1 MSEIIYNILGLAIL
15 VLVVVFLI
23 FSFSISKKKTFN
35 NIIRVS
41 KTKIVF
47 TSVFLALFVIR
58 MILALILSKSTIE
71 IESEILCII
80 LWTICTSREYVY
92 LKNVKKIINH
102 DFHIT
107 PDFRDIND
115 DNIIDVEFKEIS
127 YKNKDNN

>member
-92 LKNVKKIINH
+92 LKNVKRIINH
-102 DFHIT
+102 DFHIM